1 MNWAEYFDVTE
12 KDFRHEGRY
21 NPPTAAQAIL
31 NQTTT
36 SNWITPMNEKGGDV
50 IWRYDSEEG
59 IYKPDGVPIVKQI
72 ISDALGENAKTK
84 WINETVEFM
93 KIGTYTD
100 PKRFEGPTEFIVCT
114 NCTLE
119 VTNQAQHKHSQ
130 LFYQKQAIP
139 VKYDTSKDCPAIK
152 KFLDEVCPEEIDT
165 LQEWFGY
172 HLLKDYRY
180 QKAFIFT
187 GKGANGKSTL
197 FDLLTAFLGHENVSS
212 QSLYDLTSQRFSV
225 VELHTRLANISPDVG
240 TDELKRT
247 GIFKALT
254 GGDYVKAEKK
264 GQDLFSFKNY
274 AKLNFACNQLPT
286 SPDESDAF
294 FRRFMVFEFN
304 RVFNEET
311 ADPNIIEKLTTQDE
325 LSGLLNWA
333 LKGLDRLLE
342 RGHFL
347 QTKTTE
353 EMRQFYQEL
362 ATPELAFRNHCLIE
376 NSEGMLSKDQMY
388 NSYNNF
394 CKMKGLVSISKQKF
408 TAELLKHIYLE
419 QSQKTMDGS
428 RVRVWLGC
436 DLNCGNG
443 VNCTGCTSCTG
454 ITNLIL
460 QKNSRIEVEK
470 GVQPVLPVQNGLIK
484 VGLQTQLKELFAIIF
499 EKHPDTISEY
509 ELVDEYG
516 YELDKLRKL
525 LQVLAR
531 DNMVY
536 SLRPGVWGTI

>member
-1 MNWAEYFDVTE
+1 MNRATQFDLTE
-12 KDFRHEGRY
+12 KDLKHEGRY
-21 NPPTAAQAIL
+21 NPYTAAEAIL
-31 NQTTT
+31 NQTTV

-50 IWRYDSEEG
+50 VWRYDANIG
-59 IYKPDGVPIVKQI
+59 IYKPDGVPVIKQI
-72 ISDALGENAKTK
+72 IADVLGEKAKTR

-93 KIGTYTD
+93 KIATYTD
-100 PKRFEGPTEFIVCT
+100 PQKFEGPTEFIVCS

-119 VTNQAQHKHSQ
+119 VTNQAQHRHSST
-130 LFYQKQAIP
+130 FYQKQAIP
-139 VKYDTSKDCPAIK
+139 VKYDTTKDCPAIK
-152 KFLDEVCPEEIDT
+152 QFINEVCPEEIET
-165 LQEWFGY
+165 IQEWFGY

-197 FDLLTAFLGHENVSS
+197 FDLLTAFLGHENISN

-304 RVFNEET
+304 RVFKEDE
-311 ADPNIIEKLTTQDE
+311 ADPNIIEKLTTEDE

-333 LKGLDRLLE
+333 LEGLNRLLE
-342 RGHFL
+342 RGHFK

-362 ATPELAFRNHCLIE
+362 ANPELSFRNNCLTE

-388 NSYNNF
+388 NAYSNY
-394 CKMKGLVSISKQKF
+394 CKTKGLVSCNKQTF
-408 TAELLKHIYLE
+408 TTELLKHIYLE
-419 QSQKTMDGS
+419 QGQKTIDGS

-436 DLNCGNG
+436 DLNCGNTTICTTCTT
-443 VNCTGCTSCTG
+443 CTGVLYPK
-454 ITNLIL
+454 INNNL
-460 QKNSRIEVEK
+460 KNGVEK
-470 GVQPVLPVQNGLIK
+470 GVQCVQPVQDGLLK
-484 VGLQTQLKELFAIIF
+484 TGLTPQLQKLFSIIF
-499 EKHPDTISEY
+499 DCGEPISEY
-509 ELVDEYG
+509 ELVDEHG
-516 YELDKLRKL
+516 YSDLDLLRKL

-531 DNMVY
+531 DNMIY
-536 SLRPGVWGTI
+536 SMRPGVWGVV

>member
-1 MNWAEYFDVTE
+1 MNWAEYFDLTE
-12 KDFRHEGRY
+12 KSFKHEGKY
-21 NPPTAAQAIL
+21 NPPTAATAIL
-31 NQTTT
+31 NQTTV
-36 SNWITPMNEKGGDV
+36 SNFITPMNEKGGDV
-50 IWRYDSEEG
+50 IWRYDAETG
-59 IYKPDGVPIVKQI
+59 IYKPDGVPVVKQI
-72 ISDALGENAKTK
+72 IKDALGEKAKIK
-84 WINETVEFM
+84 WINETVEFV
-93 KIGTYTD
+93 KINTYLD
-100 PKRFEGPTEFIVCT
+100 PKKFEGPTEFIVCS

-119 VTNQAQHKHSQ
+119 VTTQAQHQHSQ

-139 VKYDTSKDCPAIK
+139 VTYDTTKDCPAIK
-152 KFLDEVCPEEIDT
+152 KFLTEVCPEEIDT

-197 FDLLTAFLGHENVSS
+197 FEVLTSFIGHENVSN

-225 VELHTRLANISPDVG
+225 VELHTRLANVSPDVG
-240 TDELKRT
+240 SDELKRT

-264 GQDLFSFKNY
+264 GQDLFSFRNY

-304 RVFNEET
+304 RVFKEDE
-311 ADPNIIEKLTTQDE
+311 ADPNIIEKLTTPDE

-333 LKGLDRLLE
+333 LEGLNRLLE

-362 ATPELAFRNHCLIE
+362 ANPELAFRNNCLTE
-376 NSEGMLSKDQMY
+376 NSEAMLSKDQVY
-388 NSYNNF
+388 NAYSNF
-394 CKMKGLVSISKQKF
+394 CKMKGLVSVSKQNF
-408 TAELLKHIYLE
+408 TTELTKHIYLE
-419 QSQKTMDGS
+419 QSQKTIDGS

-436 DLNCGNG
+436 DLCCGTTPI
-443 VNCTGCTSCTG
+443 CTPCTTCTASSSS
-454 ITNLIL
+454 IF
-460 QKNSRIEVEK
+460 KNNIQIELKK
-470 GVQPVLPVQNGLIK
+470 GVQPVQPVQDGLLK
-484 VGLQTQLKELFAIIF
+484 VGLQSQLEKLFAIIF
-499 EKHPDTISEY
+499 EENEISEY
-509 ELVDEYG
+509 ELIDEHG
-516 YELDKLRKL
+516 YKDHDLLKKL

-531 DNMVY
+531 DNLIY
-536 SLRPGVWGTI
+536 NLRPGVWGVV